1 MGGGQESEVVG
12 QGKRRNKDKEDVTQE
27 NMFVRWRED
36 IRVHRED
43 EKRRLERGGKEEE
56 CGPEVRQC
64 LVLSSRGD
72 YGPFPCFRLAEDSGL
87 AIGINP
93 LLLQIKQ
100 FCMYTVQ
107 LHTKLYITLYSTLH
121 SRHLVHRHRAGV

>member
-43 EKRRLERGGKEEE
+43 EKRMLERGGKDQRL
-56 CGPEVRQC
+56 GSVWYYHQGVTMALFLASDWQRT
-64 LVLSSRGD
+64 LVW
-72 YGPFPCFRLAEDSGL
+72 
-87 AIGINP
+87 P
-93 LLLQIKQ
+93 LE
-100 FCMYTVQ
+100 
-107 LHTKLYITLYSTLH
+107 
-121 SRHLVHRHRAGV
+121 